1 MPPKEHPEWQE
12 PKPRMTRR
20 NKNHDY
26 CAPCIYMITIR
37 AKEEASPL
45 CHISQAHPGKIEPQ
59 NIHISLTSA
68 GKAIQT
74 ELTSFTVNYPTIRLL
89 KSVVMPDHIHFII
102 YVTIRMP
109 RPLWYVIS
117 NFMGKCSSLF
127 WKENPTH
134 PLAQTRTGLF
144 TKGFNDRILYH
155 RGQLQAMINYIE
167 QNPYRY
173 LIRKKHRKY
182 FYKTITLTIGNSQH
196 TAYGNFLLLRNP
208 LKSAVIVSSKYTPE
222 QLAAYQAEWEETSR
236 QRGVLV
242 GAFVSKAEQAVKQKG
257 LELGANI
264 IEIKQHGFSERHS
277 PGPQDLGIC
286 AEGRLLEIGF
296 LPPTTRT
303 EPFDRRLCLSMNAFA
318 RHIAALPPEALLS
331 LSGPSSASLGKQNG
345 EKGKS

>member
-1 MPPKEHPEWQE
+1 MPPKEHPEWRD

-26 CAPCIYMITIR
+26 CASCIYMITIR
-37 AKEEASPL
+37 AKEDATPL
-45 CHISQAHPGKIEPQ
+45 SHISQAHPGKIEPQ
-59 NIHISLTSA
+59 NIHIFLTPA

-74 ELTSFTVNYPTIRLL
+74 ELNIFTSNYPTIRLL

-102 YVTIRMP
+102 YVTVRLP

-117 NFMGKCSSLF
+117 NFMGKCSSRF
-127 WKENPTH
+127 WRENPGH
-134 PLAQTRTGLF
+134 PLSQSRTSLF

-155 RGQLQAMINYIE
+155 RGQLQTMINYIE

-173 LIRKKHRKY
+173 LIRKTHRAY

-196 TAYGNFLLLRNP
+196 KAYGNFLLLRNP
-208 LKSAVIVSSKYTPE
+208 MKSAIIVSSKYTPE

-236 QRGVLV
+236 QGGVLI
-242 GAFVSKAEQAVKQKG
+242 GAFVSKAEQAVKQMG
-257 LELGANI
+257 LELGAKI
-264 IEIKQHGFSERHS
+264 IEIKQHGFNERHS
-277 PGPQDLGIC
+277 PGPQDLDIC

-318 RHIAALPPEALLS
+318 RRLAALPPEALLS
-331 LSGPSSASLGKQNG
+331 LSSTSGASLETQDR
-345 EKGKS
+345 EKKS